1 MNRVLVV
8 GCLCVMLGG
17 CSGTGTVALQLTDA
31 PVDTEELA
39 SVFVTLAGAE
49 VHVVQTDTAESES
62 DDPAID
68 QDNKWVSVPLERTT
82 VDLLTLRDGVFA
94 PLGEAEVPEGKITQI
109 RLRLDA
115 AGRNEVVTK
124 AGATCSLDLRAVEPT
139 GVKIAQVFKAV
150 EVRAGYV
157 SDLLLDFDVAESLSH
172 DGGCAYALKPV
183 VKLVK
188 SSVSRK

>member
-8 GCLCVMLGG
+8 GCLCVGLGG

-31 PVDTEELA
+31 PVDTDELA

-49 VHVVQTDTAESES
+49 VHVVQTGTAES

-68 QDNKWVSVPLERTT
+68 EDNKWVSVPLERTS

-109 RLRLDA
+109 RLRLDT

-124 AGATCSLDLRAVEPT
+124 AGATCSLDLRAVESS
-139 GVKIAQVFKAV
+139 GVKITQVFKAV

-157 SDLLLDFDVAESLSH
+157 SELLLDFDVAESLSH
-172 DGGCAYALKPV
+172 DGGCAFALKPV